1 MGNALIFAGEQGG
14 GHNPIVPAANEV
26 IWGSIAF
33 IVLFILIAKLA
44 YPRLKQGLDARS
56 ERIRKSLDDAE
67 RAREEAQ
74 RVLEEYRG
82 QLAEARNEAARL
94 IEEARQ
100 SAEQVRQDLRKKAE
114 AEAAEIKQ
122 RAQDDIAA
130 QVSRTM
136 ADLQAR
142 VSLMAIQLAEK
153 IVEKNLDEDA
163 NRELIERY
171 INEVGSRS

>member
-1 MGNALIFAGEQGG
+1 MAVIFAA
-14 GHNPIVPAANEV
+14 NPIVPEPNEL
-26 IWGSIAF
+26 IWGALAF
-33 IVLFILIAKLA
+33 TVLLILIAKIG
-44 YPRLKQGLDARS
+44 YPRVKQGMDARS

-82 QLAEARNEAARL
+82 QLAEAKSEASRL

-100 SAEQVRQDLRKKAE
+100 SAEQVRQDLRNKAE
-114 AEAAEIKQ
+114 AEAADIKQ
-122 RAQDDIAA
+122 RAQDDITA
-130 QVSRTM
+130 QVNRTM

-153 IVEKNLDEDA
+153 IVEKNIDEDA
-163 NRELIERY
+163 NRDLIERY
-171 INEVGSRS
+171 IDEVGSRS